1 MKLKS
6 LWSLYNHGF
15 KYSLSIELVEFRCN
29 CFFFIIRSRTK
40 AVFLRVNGLLFNRD
54 NSLKPFKKLQNFK
67 MSGSVSR
74 VLLSLV

>member
-6 LWSLYNHGF
+6 LCSLYNHEF

-67 MSGSVSR
+67 MSVEE
-74 VLLSLV
+74 LLSLV